1 MTPDEVVQALAERGV
16 LTRARGGD
24 LLHVLFWSIPD
35 QQIYSAVVNRF
46 TGDVLTVLH
55 AVQPGSNRR
64 SILRLEGPDDQ
75 PDKPWNGPARWGDI
89 RFAILK
95 AGQDVPDR
103 FSVEA
108 VELEKSSDEA
118 AEPLKEDPLVE
129 YTVLLRVLTND
140 GRPLSVRAGRQGRI
154 AEVSEQ
160 AVEECLPYL
169 FCGLVRRGLDLQS
182 VQSIDVDVFPSTE
195 SEASTQNDHLNLR
208 LMAQGRAGPL
218 CINAYEAGRR
228 LAESELE

>member
-1 MTPDEVVQALAERGV
+1 MTADEVVRVLTERGV

-24 LLHVLFWSIPD
+24 LLHILFWSIPD

-55 AVQPGSNRR
+55 AVHPGSNRR
-64 SILRLEGPDDQ
+64 SILRLAGPDDQ
-75 PDKPWNGPARWGDI
+75 PDKPWHGPARWGDI

-95 AGQDVPDR
+95 AGEDVPDR

-118 AEPLKEDPLVE
+118 TEPLKEDPIVE
-129 YTVLLRVLTND
+129 YKVLLRVLTND
-140 GRPLSVRAGRQGRI
+140 GRPSSVRAGRQGRI

-160 AVEECLPYL
+160 AIEECLPYL
-169 FCGLVRRGLDLQS
+169 FCELVRRGLDLESLQR
-182 VQSIDVDVFPSTE
+182 IDVQVVPDTEPEALTQTHHPS
-195 SEASTQNDHLNLR
+195 LC
-208 LMAQGRAGPL
+208 LMAQGMAGPL
-218 CINAYEAGRR
+218 CINAFEAGRQ